1 VIRFAE
7 EIPVDLLMQ
16 EFNQCYIV
24 HRRPAEVLGHVH
36 VAARTRPTEALWAM
50 AEGGPMS
57 LLPLSVSAVDKD
69 TYEPVSGEPYISSV
83 TTLLAAQIF
92 RMMSVAVQ
100 HPGTVEEL
108 CQARAPEVLAQL
120 LHYLLQMLS
129 CGEPGKEKA
138 EARDEELVAAIVSLC
153 QSPHCNIG
161 LKVHLF
167 SNLLLDLKMWSGC
180 SYGLQKKLL
189 SSLADMVFTEAT
201 VMRTANA
208 VRLLLDGCRRCY

>member
-1 VIRFAE
+1 
-7 EIPVDLLMQ
+7 M
-16 EFNQCYIV
+16 
-24 HRRPAEVLGHVH
+24 
-36 VAARTRPTEALWAM
+36 T
-50 AEGGPMS
+50 
-57 LLPLSVSAVDKD
+57 
-69 TYEPVSGEPYISSV
+69 
-83 TTLLAAQIF
+83 
-92 RMMSVAVQ
+92 VQ

-108 CQARAPEVLAQL
+108 CQERAPKVLALL

-129 CGEPGKEKA
+129 CGKPGKEKA

-161 LKVHLF
+161 LKVLLF

-201 VMRTANA
+201 VMRTTNA
-208 VRLLLDGCRRCY
+208 VRLLLDGCRRCYWLIHEDDSVDKFAIRKLCRSAGELNALVDEFMVIIKLLVGSSTGPAASKDVRCLIHFMLD